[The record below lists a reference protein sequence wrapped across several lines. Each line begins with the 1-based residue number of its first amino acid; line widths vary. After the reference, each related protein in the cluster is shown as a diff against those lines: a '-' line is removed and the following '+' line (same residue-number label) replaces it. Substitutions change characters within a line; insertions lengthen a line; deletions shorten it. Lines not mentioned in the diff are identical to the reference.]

1 MIVIPVLL
9 RNVSFQ
15 SMGWSMTKYRVEI
28 DDGDGNIDW
37 IEVDAQDDNEA
48 VDSAIKKTADL
59 KPEADPDLMVVI
71 TVELESNA

>member
-1 MIVIPVLL
+1 
-9 RNVSFQ
+9 
-15 SMGWSMTKYRVEI
+15 MGWSMTKYRVEI

-71 TVELESNA
+71 TVEPESAV

>member
-1 MIVIPVLL
+1 MIVNPVLL
-9 RNVSFQ
+9 RNFSFQ

-37 IEVDAQDDNEA
+37 IEVNAQDDNEA

-71 TVELESNA
+71 TVEPESNA